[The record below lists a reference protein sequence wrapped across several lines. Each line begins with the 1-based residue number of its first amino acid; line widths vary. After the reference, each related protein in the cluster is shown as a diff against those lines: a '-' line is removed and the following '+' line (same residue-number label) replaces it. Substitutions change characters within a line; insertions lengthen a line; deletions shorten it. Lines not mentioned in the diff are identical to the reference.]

1 MSSEHYDISA
11 SLFNCLNIQIER
23 GRERKRQRWR
33 WKEEGKRK
41 KKETERH
48 TDRQK
53 TDREVPVI
61 NMRVSKSFKARFHTL
76 SNLMHSGE
84 VSH

>member
-1 MSSEHYDISA
+1 MEG
-11 SLFNCLNIQIER
+11 
-23 GRERKRQRWR
+23 GREKEKERDRETYRQ
-33 WKEEGKRK
+33 
-41 KKETERH
+41 TE
-48 TDRQK
+48 
-53 TDREVPVI
+53 DREVPVI

>member
-41 KKETERH
+41 KIPLGPENLLKKR
-48 TDRQK
+48 
-53 TDREVPVI
+53 
-61 NMRVSKSFKARFHTL
+61 KAYLALNAT
-76 SNLMHSGE
+76 
-84 VSH
+84 